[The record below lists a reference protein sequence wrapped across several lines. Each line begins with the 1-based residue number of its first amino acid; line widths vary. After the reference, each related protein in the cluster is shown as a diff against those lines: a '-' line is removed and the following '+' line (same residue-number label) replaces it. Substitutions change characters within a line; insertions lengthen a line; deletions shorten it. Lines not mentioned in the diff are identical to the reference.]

1 VWPLIAA
8 ALRDEKREDDYP
20 HTYPHNGACADV
32 LRELSKVNAAAVL
45 DEVGAPLVV
54 KFMVMDENLNYDD
67 ICADLCLVLFNLA

>member
-1 VWPLIAA
+1 
-8 ALRDEKREDDYP
+8 
-20 HTYPHNGACADV
+20 

-67 ICADLCLVLFNLA
+67 ICADLCLVLFNLASSL